1 MDRIT
6 RLTKQIEKGKKRL
19 AELEQEREAEI
30 AAEQERARKEA
41 LRADWFTDFRKGM
54 EPSLTDK
61 YGDEFYEQSD
71 AGKAA
76 ALATEYLLADPDGWR
91 KEETVSENTDVADA
105 AAAAPVEAEE
115 AQDTTDTPNATEKTA
130 EDCADGYSGEYEIG

>member
-91 KEETVSENTDVADA
+91 KEKAGSEGIDSTDA
-105 AAAAPVEAEE
+105 AAAPAEAEE
-115 AQDTTDTPNATEKTA
+115 TQDTTDTPNAAEKTA